1 MKGYNKIIKALS
13 LFILTSTSLD
23 TIAQSTVDETTT
35 DGRSGSRLIQ
45 TGVPFLLIGPDSR
58 AGAMGEAGVAVSPDA
73 NAIHWNPSKLA
84 FTQGN
89 GSVSLSYSPWLQRL
103 VPDINL
109 AYLSGYYRVDD
120 RNVIGGSLRYFSLGD
135 IALTNE
141 SGQSTGSYSPNE
153 FAIDGTF
160 ARKFGE
166 NFSLGT
172 ALRFI
177 RSNLGSNMVTG
188 NGQAKPGTALAADV
202 SAYLKKE
209 TVFLGYDS
217 RLAAGLNISN
227 IGNKIEYVEGSNNK
241 VFLPT
246 NFRLGG
252 AATFFPDALSE
263 LTFALDL
270 NKLLVP
276 SPPVTRT
283 EDNETVIVSGRDPAT
298 LSVPS
303 AIFGSFTDA
312 PGGFKEEMQE
322 ISYSAGLEYVYNKQF
337 ALRAGYIYENP
348 NKGNRNYLTLG
359 AGLQYNY
366 FNLDFAYILAN
377 QQKSPLANTLRFS
390 LAFTFAEKK

>member
-58 AGAMGEAGVAVSPDA
+58 AGAMGEAGVAVSSDA

-89 GSVSLSYSPWLQRL
+89 GSISLSYSPWLQRL

-109 AYLSGYYRVDD
+109 AYLSGYYRLDD
-120 RNVIGGSLRYFSLGD
+120 RNVVGGSLRYFSLGD

-177 RSNLGSNMVTG
+177 RSSLGSNMVTG

-217 RLAAGLNISN
+217 RLAAGLHISN

-263 LTFALDL
+263 FTFALDI

-276 SPPVTRT
+276 SPPVTTT
-283 EDNETVIVSGRDPAT
+283 EDNQTVIVSGRDPST

>member
-58 AGAMGEAGVAVSPDA
+58 AGAMGEAGVAVSSDA
-73 NAIHWNPSKLA
+73 NSIHWNPSKLA

-89 GSVSLSYSPWLQRL
+89 GSISLSYSPWLQRL

-109 AYLSGYYRVDD
+109 AYLSGYYRLDD
-120 RNVIGGSLRYFSLGD
+120 RNVVGGSLRYFSLGD

-153 FAIDGTF
+153 FALDGTF

-263 LTFALDL
+263 FTFALDL

-276 SPPVTRT
+276 SPPVTTT
-283 EDNETVIVSGRDPAT
+283 EDNQTVIVSGRDPST